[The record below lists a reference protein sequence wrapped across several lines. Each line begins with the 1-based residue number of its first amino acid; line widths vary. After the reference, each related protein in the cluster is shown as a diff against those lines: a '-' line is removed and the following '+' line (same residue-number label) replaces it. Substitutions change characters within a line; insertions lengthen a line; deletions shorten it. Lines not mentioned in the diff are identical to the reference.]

1 MTAGFVCPIDSE
13 SAYRGAIDATLAAA
27 RREIR
32 IFDRDLSRMAL
43 GTRPRAEL
51 LKEFLAGAPD
61 RRLLVVVH
69 DIAPLERDMPRIID
83 LIKVY
88 GHMIETRL
96 TPEHLRHLTDCW
108 VLADQAHGTIRFHAD
123 HARGKWVAGM
133 PAEVAP
139 WWRRAD
145 DLWLEAQACF
155 PGTATGL

>member
-1 MTAGFVCPIDSE
+1 MTTEQIYTIDSE
-13 SAYRGAIDATLAAA
+13 TSYLEAIDATLAVA

-32 IFDRDLSRMAL
+32 VFDGDLTRMAL
-43 GTRPRAEL
+43 GTRSRTEL

-61 RRLLVVVH
+61 RRLLIVVH
-69 DIAPLERDMPRIID
+69 DIAPLEREMPRIID

-88 GHMIETRL
+88 GHMIETRI

-145 DLWLEAQACF
+145 DLWLEAQPCF
-155 PGTATGL
+155 PGATTGL